1 MSSIIYSWVSHELNL
16 HGQPLEKSFANGYFL
31 GKLLHKYNKFQKF
44 YLLKN
49 SSSPESIIQNYSYL
63 RSALHEM
70 GINIDAHLSH
80 DIITE
85 KPGSIHQ
92 VLYQIYVILSGVDGF
107 NRCDTI
113 DFSNFEHT
121 RLNTLQNLSYKNQLK
136 QLIPRQSDVSL
147 AQIMSRYERQ
157 MKINEK
163 RNKEADLMDTLEKD
177 ALVQKR
183 RNSRL
188 QRSRDLR
195 MMQSELMAKLEASII
210 NLPRSVRNKLTTKS
224 MDRQQSKQTHTNSVS
239 LKELDEFDSRKE
251 KCELYN
257 GDVSKT
263 GDKSSEQLSPNLTL
277 NTSTDDFNKAT
288 MNYMKQIH
296 KRVHEEKKAI
306 CERQKRRRRVI
317 MDILEA
323 NHIRQEE
330 IRSEQI
336 VQRLSRQSHLES
348 RISVQLEQIKQEKSI
363 ILENRLERER
373 QYETR
378 RELEFQLAMDHEREM
393 LLQQKK
399 EEKDKL
405 TILKQLWFEQKARR
419 QQASYKR
426 HYEFIQNDIIPLL
439 LQFVMNVAEYR
450 MFTGKLIP
458 LRLFRQWKIEF
469 VNGLLVN
476 DTSSTEDQA
485 DDPVE
490 EEMSN
495 VANQLKLEKNQIIE
509 DQQELLDDCDLDEY
523 QNLTGDWDLEKIGT
537 LSMKSLPNDLIPHVQ
552 GKPVEWIDFKD
563 ECKTNEFKLPN
574 DINLVKTNPVLEWI
588 IKRLY
593 KLNFPPTTESNK
605 ADLPEFPIKLA
616 LFGKPL
622 SGKTTIISQL
632 EKNNRCVGIN
642 PYKLIEE
649 ALKAY
654 ETKETDECSNT
665 SIESSKLAETKT
677 TSTVTLSAKAKLG
690 EMLWNELKVGKEIS
704 DDLLV
709 DLVYEKVKTLEP
721 TTGFILDGFPTNYN
735 QAKLLEQKLT
745 GNTAVTDNNSSNNIS
760 LLLDVQNSTDSKLN
774 NGLDLIILLDISD
787 ELILKRIAHTTLS
800 KTVLN
805 DYLTKYTTA
814 EEIPYNNQVDIQTNT
829 SSNQIHSMNIN
840 SEMDEN
846 QNSTYSNNFNYS
858 SYILQETQGNIP
870 ERLVNFIQ
878 SWPKLYKFYQ
888 KQNSNLRV
896 VHLTDLL
903 HKTKFYHYDLENN
916 DESMKLAVYLE
927 IERQIEEFI
936 KHKENISLV
945 KTKPIE
951 QMEFTGNDPTVV
963 INVGENT
970 EKENDDEKETDSRRT
985 LFASSTIGS
994 TDNDD
999 QNEHINKKSDLQ
1011 DYNMKDDKLKARD
1024 GSTNSLRSIQR
1035 PVTAK
1040 TSSSGKNSTT
1050 SRQSNRSKKEGSAES
1065 QRKTV
1070 GSRSP
1075 SAGQSTKDR
1084 RINSNDRD
1092 KQLESVQKDK
1102 SRSRSG
1108 SEKKQSKKTK
1118 LKSTDSPQSI
1128 KENNKEQT
1136 VTPQPDLPQPGD
1148 ENYQFVELPVMNESA
1163 HILWKLW
1170 NSTETIYNQ
1179 NLKSIFRQMRYL
1191 NSNIIPH
1198 MYHIKQQFYNYLY
1211 RPDSKQ
1217 HFLNQFIST
1226 FNSLMNEM
1234 RSDKETKADLHCRT
1248 DDLRDTL
1255 YEIIDETKQANEDRL
1270 KILLD
1275 IPGWFT
1281 DHQRLLINLYLSL
1294 FQIELTRFQEN
1305 AQLIKDYYNVMEAR
1319 PQTVENESIQA
1330 LAGTIDAS
1338 HIEYTRI
1345 PLIKLPDEIVENDD
1359 SSGSRKSTS
1368 TRQNSSRSS
1377 SNKLNKSKLTDSGNT
1392 VLSKYS
1398 TPIDTKFEILPSEF
1412 RSQINLLNQN
1422 SSLQE
1427 IFAAFSKNG
1436 LPLISQTISTN
1447 PPNQKGAKS
1456 GAVKANSIQEKVTL
1470 TNPTNLLLDKP
1481 TPSTDPSIQFLYN
1494 VFLGVMQTILN
1505 QVQTERKS
1513 RASEAMLDGYTVELL
1528 LKPTDTK
1535 GGKLSS
1541 ADKNKG
1547 GQPRKGQRKSVVPKE
1562 KGSKPDEQATTPE
1575 LTEEDQKA
1583 REVRQHI
1590 REEHIAALEKE
1601 AAKTAF
1607 RLTIIRAQGSA
1618 VLSDLQ
1624 EKFSQLRQFMTDC
1637 IGIKT
1642 LKEHDAV
1649 NNALEVIR
1657 YMIEKEQKLPEKLI
1671 LDGEQFYIDESGT
1684 TSPISND
1691 SLLME
1696 KLRINS
1702 PVINK
1707 PIESEPQY
1715 FNLSQLKYLYDK
1727 FSTLSQT
1734 GCIDVVNFQSILKP
1748 MLIERFTELTGSCST
1763 DTLNELL
1770 TCIVYKYRLLFETNS
1785 VKSSIT
1791 TDNND
1796 LIKVNNIHEK
1806 QVYYI
1811 DWRQFLLAAC
1821 QPAITYHHST
1831 VITQSSLVELS
1842 QRLMELDQ
1850 SAKHENL
1857 LNVKVTRAQFQ
1868 FASFKW
1874 FPVGVKHYEELHD
1887 FIFSMFTKKV
1897 IQSRINGMYPKTD
1910 SQNTETYINS
1920 QNYKT
1925 LSMEETVDCSDLL
1938 LNISLIQVKSPY
1950 VGFLRCLST
1959 LLGRHVPYISVHNQ
1973 LIVDRC
1979 DIEYE
1984 GVPQDCPD
1992 DPIPKEI
1999 LEKILSFGLV
2009 NTNQCRTV
2017 HDDLETFQV
2026 LDASEPGNSLI
2037 SDKLRDIFTSLE
2049 SNGQSS
2055 TLKNLLHNIHF
2066 QNLLI
2071 SSLTQFKGIAPFS
2084 EPWITALQTYFNN
2097 SF

>member
-16 HGQPLEKSFANGYFL
+16 NGQPVEKLFANGYFL
-31 GKLLHKYNKFQKF
+31 GKLLNKYNKFQKF

-49 SSSPESIIQNYSYL
+49 SSSPESIVQNFSHL
-63 RSALHEM
+63 RPALQEM

-80 DIITE
+80 DIIIE
-85 KPGSIHQ
+85 KPGSIQ
-92 VLYQIYVILSGVDGF
+92 QLLYQIYVILSGVDGC
-107 NRCDTI
+107 NRCDII
-113 DFSNFEHT
+113 DFRNFEHT
-121 RLNTLQNLSYKNQLK
+121 QLNTLQNLSYKNQLK
-136 QLIPRQSDVSL
+136 QLIPRQYDVSL
-147 AQIMSRYERQ
+147 AQILSRYERQ
-157 MKINEK
+157 MKINKK
-163 RNKEADLMDTLEKD
+163 RIKEAELMDTLEKD

-188 QRSRDLR
+188 QRSHDLR
-195 MMQSELMAKLEASII
+195 LMQSELMARLEASII
-210 NLPRSVRNKLTTKS
+210 NLPKSDRKKLETKS
-224 MDRQQSKQTHTNSVS
+224 MDTQQTKQTHASSIS
-239 LKELDEFDSRKE
+239 LKELDDFDSRKE

-257 GDVSKT
+257 SNASRT

-296 KRVHEEKKAI
+296 KK
-306 CERQKRRRRVI
+306 RQRRRRRVI

-336 VQRLSRQSHLES
+336 MQRLSRQSHLES
-348 RISVQLEQIKQEKSI
+348 RISVQLEQIKQEKSV

-393 LLQQKK
+393 LLQQKE
-399 EEKDKL
+399 EEKEKFA
-405 TILKQLWFEQKARR
+405 ILKQFWFEQRAKR

-439 LQFVMNVAEYR
+439 LQFVMNVADYR
-450 MFTGKLIP
+450 IFTGKLVP

-476 DTSSTEDQA
+476 DASSTEDQA
-485 DDPVE
+485 EDPVE

-495 VANQLKLEKNQIIE
+495 VANQLKLKKNQIIE

-523 QNLTGDWDLEKIGT
+523 QNLTGDWNVAKIGT
-537 LSMKSLPNDLIPHVQ
+537 LYTKSLPNEFFWHVQ
-552 GKPVEWIDFKD
+552 GKPIEWIDFKD
-563 ECKTNEFKLPN
+563 ECKTCEFKLPN
-574 DINLVKTNPVLEWI
+574 DINLIKTNPVLEWI

-593 KLNFPPTTESNK
+593 KLNFPPTIESNK
-605 ADLPEFPIKLA
+605 SDLPEFPIKLA
-616 LFGKPL
+616 LLGKPL

-642 PYKLIEE
+642 PYTLIEE

-654 ETKETDECSNT
+654 ENKETDECSNT
-665 SIESSKLAETKT
+665 PVESSTLPGTETS
-677 TSTVTLSAKAKLG
+677 STVTLSAKAKLG
-690 EMLWNELKVGKEIS
+690 ESLWNELKVGKEIS

-709 DLVYEKVKTLEP
+709 DLVYEKIKSLQP
-721 TTGFILDGFPTNYN
+721 TIGFILDGFPTNYN

-745 GNTAVTDNNSSNNIS
+745 GNTLVMNNNKSNNIP
-760 LLLDVQNSTDSKLN
+760 LLLDVQNSTDLKLK

-787 ELILKRIAHTTLS
+787 ELILKRVAHTTIS
-800 KTVLN
+800 KTALN
-805 DYLTKYTTA
+805 DSLTKYTTA

-829 SSNQIHSMNIN
+829 SSNQIHTMNNN
-840 SEMDEN
+840 SEVDEN
-846 QNSTYSNNFNYS
+846 QNSTYSDNFNYS
-858 SYILQETQGNIP
+858 PYILQETQGNIP

-888 KQNSNLRV
+888 KQNSNLCV
-896 VHLTDLL
+896 VNLTDLL
-903 HKTKFYHYDLENN
+903 YNTKFNDYDIENN

-936 KHKENISLV
+936 KRKENNALV
-945 KTKPIE
+945 KTIPVE
-951 QMEFTGNDPTVV
+951 QIEFTGNDRTIVM
-963 INVGENT
+963 NVGENV
-970 EKENDDEKETDSRRT
+970 EKENDDEKEEDSK
-985 LFASSTIGS
+985 
-994 TDNDD
+994 
-999 QNEHINKKSDLQ
+999 HIQ
-1011 DYNMKDDKLKARD
+1011 DYNMKDDKLKARN
-1024 GSTNSLRSIQR
+1024 GSTNSLRSTQR

-1050 SRQSNRSKKEGSAES
+1050 SRQSNHGKKEGSAES

-1075 SAGQSTKDR
+1075 SGGRSAKQHDNKER
-1084 RINSNDRD
+1084 RTNSNDRD
-1092 KQLESVQKDK
+1092 KQVESVQKDK
-1102 SRSRSG
+1102 SRSHSG

-1118 LKSTDSPQSI
+1118 LKSTDSPQSV
-1128 KENNKEQT
+1128 KETDKEQT
-1136 VTPQPDLPQPGD
+1136 VILQPDLPQPGD

-1163 HILWKLW
+1163 HILWEFW
-1170 NSTETIYNQ
+1170 NSTETIYNR
-1179 NLKSIFRQMRYL
+1179 NLKSIFRQIRSL

-1198 MYHIKQQFYNYLY
+1198 MYHIKQQFYIYLY

-1217 HFLNQFIST
+1217 HFLNQFVSS
-1226 FNSLMNEM
+1226 FNSLLNEM

-1255 YEIIDETKQANEDRL
+1255 YEIIDETKQANENRL
-1270 KILLD
+1270 KTLLD

-1281 DHQRLLINLYLSL
+1281 DKQILLINSYLSL
-1294 FQIELTRFQEN
+1294 LQIELTRFQEN
-1305 AQLIKDYYNVMEAR
+1305 AQLIKDYYKVMEAR

-1330 LAGTIDAS
+1330 LSGTIDAS
-1338 HIEYTRI
+1338 QIEYTRI

-1377 SNKLNKSKLTDSGNT
+1377 SNRLNKLKLTDSGNT
-1392 VLSKYS
+1392 VLSKYP
-1398 TPIDTKFEILPSEF
+1398 TPIDMKFEILPSEF
-1412 RSQINLLNQN
+1412 RSQINLLNPN

-1436 LPLISQTISTN
+1436 LSLTSQTISSN
-1447 PPNQKGAKS
+1447 PPNQKGAKP
-1456 GAVKANSIQEKVTL
+1456 GAVKANSIQEKVIL
-1470 TNPTNLLLDKP
+1470 SNPINLLLDKP
-1481 TPSTDPSIQFLYN
+1481 TPSTDSSIQFLYN
-1494 VFLGVMQTILN
+1494 VFLSAMQIILN
-1505 QVQTERKS
+1505 QVQAERKS
-1513 RASEAMLDGYTVELL
+1513 RANEAMLDGYTVDLL
-1528 LKPTDTK
+1528 IKPTDTK
-1535 GGKLSS
+1535 GGKLNS

-1547 GQPRKGQRKSVVPKE
+1547 GQPRKGQRKSVGPKE
-1562 KGSKPDEQATTPE
+1562 KGSKPDEQATTPVE

-1607 RLTIIRAQGSA
+1607 RFTLIRAQGSA

-1624 EKFSQLRQFMTDC
+1624 EKFSHLKQFMTDC

-1649 NNALEVIR
+1649 NNTLEVIR
-1657 YMIEKEQKLPEKLI
+1657 YMIEKEQKLPEKMI
-1671 LDGEQFYIDESGT
+1671 LDGEQFYIDESDT
-1684 TSPISND
+1684 ISPISND

-1696 KLRINS
+1696 KLRISS

-1707 PIESEPQY
+1707 STESEPQY
-1715 FNLSQLKYLYDK
+1715 FNLSQLKYLCNK

-1734 GCIDVVNFQSILKP
+1734 GFIDVFNFQSILKP
-1748 MLIERFTELTGSCST
+1748 ILTERFTELTGSCST
-1763 DTLNELL
+1763 DTLYELL
-1770 TCIVYKYRLLFETNS
+1770 TCLVYKYRLSFETNS
-1785 VKSSIT
+1785 VKISAT
-1791 TDNND
+1791 TDHND
-1796 LIKVNNIHEK
+1796 LIKVNNTHEK

-1850 SAKHENL
+1850 SVKHENL

-1887 FIFSMFTKKV
+1887 FIFSIFTKKV
-1897 IQSRINGMYPKTD
+1897 SQSKTNQTYLKND

-1925 LSMEETVDCSDLL
+1925 VSMEETVNCSDLL
-1938 LNISLIQVKSPY
+1938 LNISVIQVKSPY
-1950 VGFLRCLST
+1950 IGFLRCLST

-1973 LIVDRC
+1973 LMVDLC
-1979 DIEYE
+1979 DMEYE
-1984 GVPQDCPD
+1984 GVPQNCPD

-2009 NTNQCRTV
+2009 ITNQCRTV
-2017 HDDLETFQV
+2017 HDDLETSQV
-2026 LDASEPGNSLI
+2026 LDASEPGNFLI
-2037 SDKLRDIFTSLE
+2037 SDKLQDIFTSLE
-2049 SNGQSS
+2049 NNGQPS
-2055 TLKNLLHNIHF
+2055 TLKNLLHNMDF

-2071 SSLTQFKGIAPFS
+2071 SSLAHFKGIAQFS
-2084 EPWITALQTYFNN
+2084 EPWITALQTYFND
-2097 SF
+2097 SFYL

>member
-1 MSSIIYSWVSHELNL
+1 MSSIIYSWVSHELNV
-16 HGQPLEKSFANGYFL
+16 HGQPLEKLFANGYFL

-49 SSSPESIIQNYSYL
+49 SSSPESVIQNFSYL
-63 RSALHEM
+63 RSSLYEM

-85 KPGSIHQ
+85 KPGSIQQ

-113 DFSNFEHT
+113 DFCNFEHT
-121 RLNTLQNLSYKNQLK
+121 QFITLQNLSYKNQLR

-147 AQIMSRYERQ
+147 AQILSRYERQ

-163 RNKEADLMDTLEKD
+163 RIKEADLMDTLEKD

-188 QRSRDLR
+188 QRSHDLR

-210 NLPRSVRNKLTTKS
+210 NLPKSVRKKLTTKS
-224 MDRQQSKQTHTNSVS
+224 MDRQQSKQTHTNGII

-257 GDVSKT
+257 SDASKT
-263 GDKSSEQLSPNLTL
+263 GDKSSEQLSPNLTH
-277 NTSTDDFNKAT
+277 NTLTDDFNKAA

-296 KRVHEEKKAI
+296 RKVHEEKKAI
-306 CERQKRRRRVI
+306 SERQKRRRRVI

-330 IRSEQI
+330 VRSEQI
-336 VQRLSRQSHLES
+336 MQRLSRQSHLES
-348 RISVQLEQIKQEKSI
+348 RISVQLEQIKQEKSV

-399 EEKDKL
+399 EEEEKL
-405 TILKQLWFEQKARR
+405 TILKQFWFEQKAKR

-476 DTSSTEDQA
+476 DASSTEDQT

-495 VANQLKLEKNQIIE
+495 VANQLKLKKNQIIE

-523 QNLTGDWDLEKIGT
+523 QNLTGDWNLDKIGT
-537 LSMKSLPNDLIPHVQ
+537 LYMKSLPNDLIPHVQ

-563 ECKTNEFKLPN
+563 ECKTSEFKLPN
-574 DINLVKTNPVLEWI
+574 DINLIKTNRVLEWI

-593 KLNFPPTTESNK
+593 KINFPPTTESNK
-605 ADLPEFPIKLA
+605 SDLPEFPIKLA
-616 LFGKPL
+616 LLGKPL

-654 ETKETDECSNT
+654 ENKETDECFNT
-665 SIESSKLAETKT
+665 PVESPKLAGTET
-677 TSTVTLSAKAKLG
+677 SPTVTLSAKAKLG

-709 DLVYEKVKTLEP
+709 DLVYEKVKTLQP
-721 TTGFILDGFPTNYN
+721 TSGFILDGFPTNYN

-745 GNTAVTDNNSSNNIS
+745 GSTTLTNTNTSNNNS
-760 LLLDVQNSTDSKLN
+760 LLLDVQNSTDSKFK

-787 ELILKRIAHTTLS
+787 ELVLKRIAHTTLS
-800 KTVLN
+800 KTALN
-805 DYLTKYTTA
+805 DSLTKYTTG
-814 EEIPYNNQVDIQTNT
+814 EEIPYDNQVDIRTNT
-829 SSNQIHSMNIN
+829 SSNHIHTMSNN

-846 QNSTYSNNFNYS
+846 KNSTYSDNFNYS

-888 KQNSNLRV
+888 KQISNLCV

-903 HKTKFYHYDLENN
+903 HNTKFYHYDLENN

-927 IERQIEEFI
+927 IERQIEEFM
-936 KHKENISLV
+936 KRKENISLI
-945 KTKPIE
+945 KTKSVE

-963 INVGENT
+963 INVGKNT
-970 EKENDDEKETDSRRT
+970 EKANDDDKEADSRRT

-994 TDNDD
+994 TNNDD
-999 QNEHINKKSDLQ
+999 QNDHSNKKSDLQ
-1011 DYNMKDDKLKARD
+1011 DYNMKDDKLKARN
-1024 GSTNSLRSIQR
+1024 GSTNSLRSTQR
-1035 PVTAK
+1035 PITAK

-1065 QRKTV
+1065 QRKTG
-1070 GSRSP
+1070 GSRSQ
-1075 SAGQSTKDR
+1075 SAGRSIQNCDNKDR

-1092 KQLESVQKDK
+1092 KQLESIQKDK

-1118 LKSTDSPQSI
+1118 LKSTDSPQSV
-1128 KENNKEQT
+1128 KKNDKEQT
-1136 VTPQPDLPQPGD
+1136 VTSQPDLPQPGD
-1148 ENYQFVELPVMNESA
+1148 ENYQFVELPVMNKSA
-1163 HILWKLW
+1163 HILWELW
-1170 NSTETIYNQ
+1170 NSTEAIYNQ

-1198 MYHIKQQFYNYLY
+1198 MHHIKQQFYNYLY

-1217 HFLNQFIST
+1217 HFLSQFIST
-1226 FNSLMNEM
+1226 FNSLLNEM

-1270 KILLD
+1270 KVLLD

-1281 DHQRLLINLYLSL
+1281 DQQRLLINLYLSL

-1319 PQTVENESIQA
+1319 PQTIENESIQA
-1330 LAGTIDAS
+1330 LVGTIDAS

-1345 PLIKLPDEIVENDD
+1345 PLIKLPDETVEDDD

-1377 SNKLNKSKLTDSGNT
+1377 SNKLNKSKLMDSGNT

-1447 PPNQKGAKS
+1447 PPNQKGAKP

-1470 TNPTNLLLDKP
+1470 SNPINLLLDKP

-1505 QVQTERKS
+1505 QVQAERKS

-1601 AAKTAF
+1601 GQQDFHRHCRTW
-1607 RLTIIRAQGSA
+1607 
-1618 VLSDLQ
+1618 
-1624 EKFSQLRQFMTDC
+1624 
-1637 IGIKT
+1637 
-1642 LKEHDAV
+1642 
-1649 NNALEVIR
+1649 
-1657 YMIEKEQKLPEKLI
+1657 Y
-1671 LDGEQFYIDESGT
+1671 
-1684 TSPISND
+1684 
-1691 SLLME
+1691 
-1696 KLRINS
+1696 
-1702 PVINK
+1702 
-1707 PIESEPQY
+1707 
-1715 FNLSQLKYLYDK
+1715 
-1727 FSTLSQT
+1727 
-1734 GCIDVVNFQSILKP
+1734 
-1748 MLIERFTELTGSCST
+1748 ER
-1763 DTLNELL
+1763 
-1770 TCIVYKYRLLFETNS
+1770 V
-1785 VKSSIT
+1785 
-1791 TDNND
+1791 
-1796 LIKVNNIHEK
+1796 
-1806 QVYYI
+1806 
-1811 DWRQFLLAAC
+1811 
-1821 QPAITYHHST
+1821 
-1831 VITQSSLVELS
+1831 
-1842 QRLMELDQ
+1842 
-1850 SAKHENL
+1850 
-1857 LNVKVTRAQFQ
+1857 
-1868 FASFKW
+1868 
-1874 FPVGVKHYEELHD
+1874 
-1887 FIFSMFTKKV
+1887 
-1897 IQSRINGMYPKTD
+1897 
-1910 SQNTETYINS
+1910 
-1920 QNYKT
+1920 
-1925 LSMEETVDCSDLL
+1925 
-1938 LNISLIQVKSPY
+1938 
-1950 VGFLRCLST
+1950 
-1959 LLGRHVPYISVHNQ
+1959 SVHVFK
-1973 LIVDRC
+1973 LHISTSS
-1979 DIEYE
+1979 E
-1984 GVPQDCPD
+1984 
-1992 DPIPKEI
+1992 EI
-1999 LEKILSFGLV
+1999 KK
-2009 NTNQCRTV
+2009 T
-2017 HDDLETFQV
+2017 
-2026 LDASEPGNSLI
+2026 
-2037 SDKLRDIFTSLE
+2037 
-2049 SNGQSS
+2049 
-2055 TLKNLLHNIHF
+2055 
-2066 QNLLI
+2066 
-2071 SSLTQFKGIAPFS
+2071 
-2084 EPWITALQTYFNN
+2084 
-2097 SF
+2097 

>member
-1 MSSIIYSWVSHELNL
+1 
-16 HGQPLEKSFANGYFL
+16 
-31 GKLLHKYNKFQKF
+31 
-44 YLLKN
+44 
-49 SSSPESIIQNYSYL
+49 
-63 RSALHEM
+63 M

-80 DIITE
+80 DIIIE
-85 KPGSIHQ
+85 KPGSIQ
-92 VLYQIYVILSGVDGF
+92 QLLYQIYVILSGVDGC
-107 NRCDTI
+107 NRCDII
-113 DFSNFEHT
+113 DFRNFEHT
-121 RLNTLQNLSYKNQLK
+121 QLNTLQNLSYKNQLK
-136 QLIPRQSDVSL
+136 QLIPRQYDVSL
-147 AQIMSRYERQ
+147 AQILSRYERQ
-157 MKINEK
+157 MKINKK
-163 RNKEADLMDTLEKD
+163 RIKEAELMDTLEKD

-188 QRSRDLR
+188 QRSHDLR
-195 MMQSELMAKLEASII
+195 LMQSELMARLEASII
-210 NLPRSVRNKLTTKS
+210 NLPKSDRKKLETKS
-224 MDRQQSKQTHTNSVS
+224 MDTQQTKQTHASSIS
-239 LKELDEFDSRKE
+239 LKELDDFDSRKE

-257 GDVSKT
+257 SNASRT

-296 KRVHEEKKAI
+296 KKVDEEKKAI
-306 CERQKRRRRVI
+306 TERQRRRRRVI

-336 VQRLSRQSHLES
+336 MQRLSRQSHLES
-348 RISVQLEQIKQEKSI
+348 RISVQLEQIKQEKSV

-393 LLQQKK
+393 LLQQKE
-399 EEKDKL
+399 EEKEKFA
-405 TILKQLWFEQKARR
+405 ILKQFWFEQRAKR

-439 LQFVMNVAEYR
+439 LQFVMNVADYR
-450 MFTGKLIP
+450 IFTGKLVP

-476 DTSSTEDQA
+476 DASSTEDQA
-485 DDPVE
+485 EDPVE

-495 VANQLKLEKNQIIE
+495 VANQLKLKKNQIIE

-523 QNLTGDWDLEKIGT
+523 QNLTGDWNVAKIGT
-537 LSMKSLPNDLIPHVQ
+537 LYTKSLPNEFFWHVQ
-552 GKPVEWIDFKD
+552 GKPIEWIDFKD
-563 ECKTNEFKLPN
+563 ECKTCEFKLPN
-574 DINLVKTNPVLEWI
+574 DINLIKTNPVLEWI

-593 KLNFPPTTESNK
+593 KLNFPPTIESNK
-605 ADLPEFPIKLA
+605 SDLPEFPIKLA
-616 LFGKPL
+616 LLGKPL

-642 PYKLIEE
+642 PYTLIEE

-654 ETKETDECSNT
+654 ENKETDECSNT
-665 SIESSKLAETKT
+665 PVESSTLPGTETS
-677 TSTVTLSAKAKLG
+677 STVTLSAKAKLG
-690 EMLWNELKVGKEIS
+690 ESLWNELKVGKEIS

-709 DLVYEKVKTLEP
+709 DLVYEKIKSLQP
-721 TTGFILDGFPTNYN
+721 TIGFILDGFPTNYN

-745 GNTAVTDNNSSNNIS
+745 GNTLVMNNNKSNNIP
-760 LLLDVQNSTDSKLN
+760 LLLDVQNSTDLKLK

-787 ELILKRIAHTTLS
+787 ELILKRVAHTTIS
-800 KTVLN
+800 KTALN
-805 DYLTKYTTA
+805 DSLTKYTTA

-829 SSNQIHSMNIN
+829 SSNQIHTMNNN
-840 SEMDEN
+840 SEVDEN
-846 QNSTYSNNFNYS
+846 QNSTYSDNFNYS
-858 SYILQETQGNIP
+858 PYILQETQGNIP

-888 KQNSNLRV
+888 KQNSNLCV
-896 VHLTDLL
+896 VNLTDLL
-903 HKTKFYHYDLENN
+903 YNTKFNDYDIENN

-936 KHKENISLV
+936 KRKENNALV
-945 KTKPIE
+945 KTIPVE
-951 QMEFTGNDPTVV
+951 QIEFTGNDRTIVM
-963 INVGENT
+963 NVGENV
-970 EKENDDEKETDSRRT
+970 EKENDDEKEEDSKRT
-985 LFASSTIGS
+985 LFASSTREL
-994 TDNDD
+994 TNNDD
-999 QNEHINKKSDLQ
+999 QNDHYNNKKSDIQ
-1011 DYNMKDDKLKARD
+1011 DYNMKDDKLKARN
-1024 GSTNSLRSIQR
+1024 GSTNSLRSTQR

-1050 SRQSNRSKKEGSAES
+1050 SRQSNHGKKEGSAES

-1075 SAGQSTKDR
+1075 SGGRSAKQHDNKER
-1084 RINSNDRD
+1084 RTNSNDRD
-1092 KQLESVQKDK
+1092 KQVESVQKDK
-1102 SRSRSG
+1102 SRSHSG

-1118 LKSTDSPQSI
+1118 LKSTDSPQSV
-1128 KENNKEQT
+1128 KETDKEQT
-1136 VTPQPDLPQPGD
+1136 VILQPDLPQPGD
-1148 ENYQFVELPVMNESA
+1148 ENYQFVELPVMNS
-1163 HILWKLW
+1163 
-1170 NSTETIYNQ
+1170 
-1179 NLKSIFRQMRYL
+1179 
-1191 NSNIIPH
+1191 
-1198 MYHIKQQFYNYLY
+1198 
-1211 RPDSKQ
+1211 
-1217 HFLNQFIST
+1217 
-1226 FNSLMNEM
+1226 FNSLLNEM

-1255 YEIIDETKQANEDRL
+1255 YEIIDETKQANENRL
-1270 KILLD
+1270 KTLLD

-1281 DHQRLLINLYLSL
+1281 DKQILLINSYLSL
-1294 FQIELTRFQEN
+1294 LQIELTRFQEN
-1305 AQLIKDYYNVMEAR
+1305 AQLIKDYYKVMEAR

-1330 LAGTIDAS
+1330 LSGTIDAS
-1338 HIEYTRI
+1338 QIEYTRI

-1377 SNKLNKSKLTDSGNT
+1377 SNRLNKLKLTDSGNT
-1392 VLSKYS
+1392 VLSKYP
-1398 TPIDTKFEILPSEF
+1398 TPIDMKFEILPSEF
-1412 RSQINLLNQN
+1412 RSQINLLNPN

-1436 LPLISQTISTN
+1436 LSLTSQTISSN
-1447 PPNQKGAKS
+1447 PPNQKGAKP
-1456 GAVKANSIQEKVTL
+1456 GAVKANSIQEKVIL
-1470 TNPTNLLLDKP
+1470 SNPINLLLDKP
-1481 TPSTDPSIQFLYN
+1481 TPSTDSSIQFLYN
-1494 VFLGVMQTILN
+1494 VFLSAMQIILN
-1505 QVQTERKS
+1505 QVQAERKS
-1513 RASEAMLDGYTVELL
+1513 RANEAMLDGYTVDLL
-1528 LKPTDTK
+1528 IKPTDTK
-1535 GGKLSS
+1535 GGKLNS

-1547 GQPRKGQRKSVVPKE
+1547 GQPRKGQRKSVGPKE
-1562 KGSKPDEQATTPE
+1562 KGSKPDEQATTPVE

-1607 RLTIIRAQGSA
+1607 RFTLIRAQGSA

-1624 EKFSQLRQFMTDC
+1624 EKFSHLKQFMTDC

-1649 NNALEVIR
+1649 NNTLEVIR
-1657 YMIEKEQKLPEKLI
+1657 YMIEKEQKLPEKMI
-1671 LDGEQFYIDESGT
+1671 LDGEQFYIDE
-1684 TSPISND
+1684 
-1691 SLLME
+1691 
-1696 KLRINS
+1696 
-1702 PVINK
+1702 
-1707 PIESEPQY
+1707 
-1715 FNLSQLKYLYDK
+1715 

-1734 GCIDVVNFQSILKP
+1734 GFIDVFNFQSILKP
-1748 MLIERFTELTGSCST
+1748 ILTERFTELTGSCST
-1763 DTLNELL
+1763 DTLYELL
-1770 TCIVYKYRLLFETNS
+1770 TCLVYKYRLSFETNS
-1785 VKSSIT
+1785 VKISAT
-1791 TDNND
+1791 TDHND
-1796 LIKVNNIHEK
+1796 LIKVNNTHEK

-1850 SAKHENL
+1850 SVKHENL

-1887 FIFSMFTKKV
+1887 FIFSIFTKKV
-1897 IQSRINGMYPKTD
+1897 SQSKTNQTYLKND

-1925 LSMEETVDCSDLL
+1925 VSMEETVNCSDLL
-1938 LNISLIQVKSPY
+1938 LNISVIQVKSPY
-1950 VGFLRCLST
+1950 IGFLRCLST

-1973 LIVDRC
+1973 LMVISVIWNTKEYHRIVLM
-1979 DIEYE
+1979 
-1984 GVPQDCPD
+1984 
-1992 DPIPKEI
+1992 I
-1999 LEKILSFGLV
+1999 LYLKKFWKRILSFGLV
-2009 NTNQCRTV
+2009 ITNQCRTV
-2017 HDDLETFQV
+2017 HDDLETSQV
-2026 LDASEPGNSLI
+2026 LDASEPGNFLI
-2037 SDKLRDIFTSLE
+2037 SDKLQDIFTSLE
-2049 SNGQSS
+2049 NNGQPS
-2055 TLKNLLHNIHF
+2055 TLKNLLHNMDF

-2071 SSLTQFKGIAPFS
+2071 SSLAHFKGIAQFS
-2084 EPWITALQTYFNN
+2084 EPWITALQTYFND
-2097 SF
+2097 SFYL

>member
-1 MSSIIYSWVSHELNL
+1 M
-16 HGQPLEKSFANGYFL
+16 
-31 GKLLHKYNKFQKF
+31 
-44 YLLKN
+44 
-49 SSSPESIIQNYSYL
+49 
-63 RSALHEM
+63 
-70 GINIDAHLSH
+70 
-80 DIITE
+80 
-85 KPGSIHQ
+85 
-92 VLYQIYVILSGVDGF
+92 
-107 NRCDTI
+107 
-113 DFSNFEHT
+113 
-121 RLNTLQNLSYKNQLK
+121 
-136 QLIPRQSDVSL
+136 
-147 AQIMSRYERQ
+147 
-157 MKINEK
+157 
-163 RNKEADLMDTLEKD
+163 
-177 ALVQKR
+177 
-183 RNSRL
+183 
-188 QRSRDLR
+188 
-195 MMQSELMAKLEASII
+195 
-210 NLPRSVRNKLTTKS
+210 
-224 MDRQQSKQTHTNSVS
+224 
-239 LKELDEFDSRKE
+239 
-251 KCELYN
+251 
-257 GDVSKT
+257 
-263 GDKSSEQLSPNLTL
+263 
-277 NTSTDDFNKAT
+277 
-288 MNYMKQIH
+288 
-296 KRVHEEKKAI
+296 
-306 CERQKRRRRVI
+306 
-317 MDILEA
+317 
-323 NHIRQEE
+323 
-330 IRSEQI
+330 
-336 VQRLSRQSHLES
+336 
-348 RISVQLEQIKQEKSI
+348 
-363 ILENRLERER
+363 
-373 QYETR
+373 
-378 RELEFQLAMDHEREM
+378 
-393 LLQQKK
+393 
-399 EEKDKL
+399 
-405 TILKQLWFEQKARR
+405 
-419 QQASYKR
+419 
-426 HYEFIQNDIIPLL
+426 
-439 LQFVMNVAEYR
+439 
-450 MFTGKLIP
+450 
-458 LRLFRQWKIEF
+458 
-469 VNGLLVN
+469 
-476 DTSSTEDQA
+476 
-485 DDPVE
+485 
-490 EEMSN
+490 
-495 VANQLKLEKNQIIE
+495 
-509 DQQELLDDCDLDEY
+509 
-523 QNLTGDWDLEKIGT
+523 
-537 LSMKSLPNDLIPHVQ
+537 
-552 GKPVEWIDFKD
+552 
-563 ECKTNEFKLPN
+563 
-574 DINLVKTNPVLEWI
+574 
-588 IKRLY
+588 
-593 KLNFPPTTESNK
+593 
-605 ADLPEFPIKLA
+605 
-616 LFGKPL
+616 
-622 SGKTTIISQL
+622 
-632 EKNNRCVGIN
+632 
-642 PYKLIEE
+642 
-649 ALKAY
+649 
-654 ETKETDECSNT
+654 
-665 SIESSKLAETKT
+665 
-677 TSTVTLSAKAKLG
+677 
-690 EMLWNELKVGKEIS
+690 
-704 DDLLV
+704 
-709 DLVYEKVKTLEP
+709 
-721 TTGFILDGFPTNYN
+721 
-735 QAKLLEQKLT
+735 
-745 GNTAVTDNNSSNNIS
+745 
-760 LLLDVQNSTDSKLN
+760 
-774 NGLDLIILLDISD
+774 
-787 ELILKRIAHTTLS
+787 
-800 KTVLN
+800 
-805 DYLTKYTTA
+805 
-814 EEIPYNNQVDIQTNT
+814 
-829 SSNQIHSMNIN
+829 
-840 SEMDEN
+840 
-846 QNSTYSNNFNYS
+846 
-858 SYILQETQGNIP
+858 
-870 ERLVNFIQ
+870 
-878 SWPKLYKFYQ
+878 
-888 KQNSNLRV
+888 
-896 VHLTDLL
+896 
-903 HKTKFYHYDLENN
+903 
-916 DESMKLAVYLE
+916 
-927 IERQIEEFI
+927 
-936 KHKENISLV
+936 
-945 KTKPIE
+945 
-951 QMEFTGNDPTVV
+951 
-963 INVGENT
+963 
-970 EKENDDEKETDSRRT
+970 
-985 LFASSTIGS
+985 
-994 TDNDD
+994 
-999 QNEHINKKSDLQ
+999 
-1011 DYNMKDDKLKARD
+1011 
-1024 GSTNSLRSIQR
+1024 
-1035 PVTAK
+1035 
-1040 TSSSGKNSTT
+1040 
-1050 SRQSNRSKKEGSAES
+1050 
-1065 QRKTV
+1065 
-1070 GSRSP
+1070 
-1075 SAGQSTKDR
+1075 
-1084 RINSNDRD
+1084 
-1092 KQLESVQKDK
+1092 ESVQKDK
-1102 SRSRSG
+1102 SISRSG

-1136 VTPQPDLPQPGD
+1136 VTSQPDLPQPGD
-1148 ENYQFVELPVMNESA
+1148 ENYQFVELPVMN
-1163 HILWKLW
+1163 
-1170 NSTETIYNQ
+1170 
-1179 NLKSIFRQMRYL
+1179 
-1191 NSNIIPH
+1191 
-1198 MYHIKQQFYNYLY
+1198 
-1211 RPDSKQ
+1211 
-1217 HFLNQFIST
+1217 T
-1226 FNSLMNEM
+1226 FNSLMSEM

-1319 PQTVENESIQA
+1319 PQTIENESIQA

-1398 TPIDTKFEILPSEF
+1398 TPIDTKLEILPSEF

-1427 IFAAFSKNG
+1427 IFAAFSKR
-1436 LPLISQTISTN
+1436 
-1447 PPNQKGAKS
+1447 AKS

-1513 RASEAMLDGYTVELL
+1513 RASESMLDGYTVELL

-1562 KGSKPDEQATTPE
+1562 KGSKPDEQATTPVE

-1657 YMIEKEQKLPEKLI
+1657 YMIEKEQKLPEKMI

-1748 MLIERFTELTGSCST
+1748 MLTERFTELTGSCST

-1791 TDNND
+1791 TDYND

-1897 IQSRINGMYPKTD
+1897 IQSRINGTYPKTD

-1925 LSMEETVDCSDLL
+1925 LSIEETVDCSDLL

-2037 SDKLRDIFTSLE
+2037 SDKLQDIFTNLE

-2066 QNLLI
+2066 QNLLV